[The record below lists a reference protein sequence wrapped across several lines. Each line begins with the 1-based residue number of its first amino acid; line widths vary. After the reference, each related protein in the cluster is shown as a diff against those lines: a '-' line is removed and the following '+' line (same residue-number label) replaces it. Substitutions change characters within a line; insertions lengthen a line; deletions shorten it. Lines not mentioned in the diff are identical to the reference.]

1 VYQALFV
8 HELVIFQVVV
18 PRLLATRVAL
28 YSHDFMASLALLGGP
43 RVVPLA
49 FVEVAIAIALLV
61 MVALGEAI
69 VFLILLVSPP
79 CHHVTQ
85 LQGSSRAIAP
95 EVVVVEPT

>member
-1 VYQALFV
+1 V

-49 FVEVAIAIALLV
+49 FVEVAIAIAMLV
-61 MVALGEAI
+61 MVALGEAVI
-69 VFLILLVSPP
+69 FLVLLVGPP
-79 CHHVTQ
+79 HHHVAQ
-85 LQGSSRAIAP
+85 LHISSRAVAP
-95 EVVVVEPT
+95 EVVVRVL